1 MFEFRF
7 MKLVQKLKE
16 ELNWIISEIEAN
28 KHLKLVYK
36 VGNKVKARNVLYS
49 RLIDLAKS

>member
-1 MFEFRF
+1 